1 MKGHKYK
8 MAGRLRSSRMN
19 ESVMEEGLKR
29 GIVEMGD
36 EVKGMLWKI
45 ERSRDNS
52 QEGLKST
59 VLKGFESMS
68 RVMEKAMKNI
78 GEKVIEEGRRRDRGD
93 RETEERLCRLEERM
107 RDKGRE
113 RGGEERRWEE
123 RILGMERTLE
133 DGKVSNGR
141 REERLQMLEKRV
153 DKEEDGARKVSAEVT
168 ACIGR
173 VERLVEEKE
182 EKERKDKLLENE
194 RREQEVVDRERLSTI
209 EKGMKALE
217 ILMKEKETN
226 ERKGREWDQEEGR
239 SERSSEN
246 GRRTAVER
254 EEGERILSE
263 KISKV
268 EEGLERERSVRM
280 RWEEERRMER
290 EVRERTESTKQMERK
305 VSDAMDDVK
314 ILNLGFKN
322 VSKVKEELL
331 KEAEGIIKGKVA
343 EKDRKEC
350 EWILR
355 KSRVY
360 ILGEGTEEKELGE
373 ERICTAPLLVK
384 CGSQVEK
391 ERLEYM
397 LRSAGVRVAFHWPR
411 EMLEFVEEMRGWVE
425 EMGYRKDDY
434 FTKVRPYKVDGVPQ
448 LRAEVKRK
456 DGKGGGFRRVSC
468 WSCPPLYR
476 KLWWS

>member
-1 MKGHKYK
+1 

-19 ESVMEEGLKR
+19 ESVNEEVLKR

-36 EVKGMLWKI
+36 EMKGLLWKI

-52 QEGLKST
+52 QEGLKTT

-78 GEKVIEEGRRRDRGD
+78 GERMIEEGRRRDRGN
-93 RETEERLCRLEERM
+93 REIEERLCRLEERM
-107 RDKGRE
+107 ADKGRE
-113 RGGEERRWEE
+113 RGGEERRREG
-123 RILGMERTLE
+123 RIQEMERMLE
-133 DGKVSNGR
+133 EGKVSNGR

-153 DKEEDGARKVSAEVT
+153 NKEEDGVRKMSAEVT
-168 ACIGR
+168 AWKGR

-182 EKERKDKLLENE
+182 EKERKDRLFENE
-194 RREQEVVDRERLSTI
+194 RMEREGADRERLSAI
-209 EKGMKALE
+209 EAGLKALE
-217 ILMKEKETN
+217 ISMKEKETD
-226 ERKGREWDQEEGR
+226 ERKGRECAQKEGGR
-239 SERSSEN
+239 EGLSEN

-254 EEGERILSE
+254 EEGERTLAE

-268 EEGLERERSVRM
+268 EEGLERERTVRM
-280 RWEEERRMER
+280 RREEEMRIER
-290 EVRERTESTKQMERK
+290 EARERTESIKQMERK
-305 VSDAMDDVK
+305 VSHAMEDVK
-314 ILNLGFKN
+314 ILNLRFKN

-331 KEAEGIIKGKVA
+331 KEAEGIIKGKVD

-360 ILGEGTEEKELGE
+360 VLGEGTEEKELGE
-373 ERICTAPLLVK
+373 ERICTAPLLIK

-391 ERLEYM
+391 ERLECM

-411 EMLEFVEEMRGWVE
+411 DMLEFVEEVRGWVE
-425 EMGYRKDDY
+425 EMGYKKDVY

-456 DGKGGGFRRVSC
+456 DGKGGGFRRVGS
-468 WSCPPLYR
+468 WSCPPLDR
-476 KLWWS
+476 KLWWN